1 MQSVDQVL
9 SNALIPKHF
18 GEKVTEIRTFEINRF
33 LPVMRDIISG
43 MSQAEI
49 CFVYLGAGK

>member
-1 MQSVDQVL
+1 MQSVDQGL

-43 MSQAEI
+43 MSQAG
-49 CFVYLGAGK
+49 FKNT

>member
-1 MQSVDQVL
+1 MQSVGQGL
-9 SNALIPKHF
+9 SNALIPKYF

-43 MSQAEI
+43 MSQAVEPS
-49 CFVYLGAGK
+49 FSKN